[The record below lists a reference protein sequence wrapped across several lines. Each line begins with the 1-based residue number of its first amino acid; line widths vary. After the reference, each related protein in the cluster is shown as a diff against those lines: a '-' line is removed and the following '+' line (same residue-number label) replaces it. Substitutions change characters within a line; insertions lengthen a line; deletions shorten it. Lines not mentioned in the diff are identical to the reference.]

1 MVSGWW
7 STEAAIKKEIDI
19 HSETMVV
26 SRMMDRAL
34 VGDTDIGRDLKEQV
48 KDLETL
54 LAAYRSGE
62 ITEKL

>member
-1 MVSGWW
+1 
-7 STEAAIKKEIDI
+7 
-19 HSETMVV
+19 
-26 SRMMDRAL
+26 MDRAL